1 MLQYD
6 LNSHENND
14 TGFYK
19 ELASEWI
26 MRHPDKIKIRSSK
39 KSYKKGLFKKFD
51 RTYSLSLV
59 EKKEEIIPRS
69 TRHPQKKFT
78 NHFRQ
83 RPS

>member
-6 LNSHENND
+6 LNSHENNI
-14 TGFYK
+14 GFYK
-19 ELASEWI
+19 DIASEWI

-51 RTYSLSLV
+51 RSYNLALA

-69 TRHPQKKFT
+69 TRSSQKRFT
-78 NHFRQ
+78 KHFKQ